1 MRWQPGKTEAHEA
14 DRERLS
20 ALFKSV
26 DCIVNLAGENVGKKR
41 WSQAVKDQILSSRI
55 RSIELLGEALHLS
68 GNKEATFLQTSAVGV
83 YGDRLNQLL
92 DDDAPYGK
100 NTTFRI
106 DCYRH

>member
-68 GNKEATFLQTSAVGV
+68 GNKEATFLQTSKV
-83 YGDRLNQLL
+83 RLSDPMEARSLIFIPL
-92 DDDAPYGK
+92 KASRDHGSEA
-100 NTTFRI
+100 I
-106 DCYRH
+106 LIC